1 MKQIVRMLAF
11 VAIMLLLMPLRSM
24 AAKIP
29 VAILRTNADG
39 KTKTLTFTYAE
50 RPKVFA
56 RRGQNGVHKITQQIP
71 AIGYIPL
78 PTKDPYVPTWLMDY
92 WKNNLTITTVVFD
105 KSFSEFRPVS
115 TSYWFNNLTK
125 LRIIK
130 GIENLN
136 TSNVK
141 CMASMFSGCSSLTSV
156 DVSGFNTSD
165 VKDMSR
171 MFLGCS
177 SLTSVDVSGFNTS
190 DVIDMGGMFNGC
202 SSLASIDVSGFNTSN
217 VKDMRGMF
225 YGCSSLTS
233 IDVSGFNTSNVE
245 GMVGMFEDCSSL
257 SNIDVSCFDASKVT
271 TMYMMFMGC
280 SSLKNINL
288 SGFKTSEVEFMGRM
302 FEGCSSLTNIDL
314 SGFNTSKVRDMSSMF
329 KGCSNLSTL
338 NISNFDISRLF
349 NNFILYVVSDNE
361 EHLSYDEVTTYG
373 PYVKFFND
381 SFKNIFQGCSSL
393 STLYIGHNDF
403 DNANKLF
410 EKDNLFNGIGTSGR
424 PCRLVVDSNFD
435 KSVLADHI
443 YTTSG
448 EDNKPIYNWLGGYF
462 TLDNSSADA
471 RP

>member
-1 MKQIVRMLAF
+1 MKQKQIVRMLAF
-11 VAIMLLLMPLRSM
+11 VAIMLLFMPMRSM
-24 AAKIP
+24 AVKIP

-39 KTKTLTFTYAE
+39 KTKTLTFTYVE

-78 PTKDPYVPTWLMDY
+78 PIQDSYVPTWLMDY

-115 TSYWFNNLTK
+115 TSYWFHNLTK

-141 CMASMFSGCSSLTSV
+141 CMADMFDGCSSLTSI
-156 DVSGFNTSD
+156 
-165 VKDMSR
+165 
-171 MFLGCS
+171 
-177 SLTSVDVSGFNTS
+177 DVSGFNTS
-190 DVIDMGGMFNGC
+190 DVIDMGGMF
-202 SSLASIDVSGFNTSN
+202 S
-217 VKDMRGMF
+217 
-225 YGCSSLTS
+225 GCSSLTS

-245 GMVGMFEDCSSL
+245 GMVGMFEGCSSL
-257 SNIDVSCFDASKVT
+257 SNIDLSCFDASKVT

-280 SSLKNINL
+280 SSLKSINL

-302 FEGCSSLTNIDL
+302 FEGCSSLTSIDL
-314 SGFNTSKVRDMSSMF
+314 SGFNTSKVRDMPSMF

-338 NISNFDISRLF
+338 NICNFDISRMF
-349 NNFILYVVSDNE
+349 NYSILYVVSHNNE

-381 SFKNIFQGCSSL
+381 SFKDIFQGCSSL

-403 DNANKLF
+403 DNANELF
-410 EKDNLFNGIGTSGR
+410 EKDNLFNGIGTSDR

-448 EDNKPIYNWLGGYF
+448 EENKPIYNWLGGYF

>member
-1 MKQIVRMLAF
+1 MKQKQIVRMLAF
-11 VAIMLLLMPLRSM
+11 VAIMLLFMPMRSM
-24 AAKIP
+24 AVKIP

-39 KTKTLTFTYAE
+39 KTKTLTFTYVE

-78 PTKDPYVPTWLMDY
+78 PIQDSYVPTWLMDY

-115 TSYWFNNLTK
+115 TSYWFHNLTK

-141 CMASMFSGCSSLTSV
+141 CMADMFDGCSSLTSI
-156 DVSGFNTSD
+156 
-165 VKDMSR
+165 
-171 MFLGCS
+171 
-177 SLTSVDVSGFNTS
+177 DVSGFNTS
-190 DVIDMGGMFNGC
+190 DVIDMGGMF
-202 SSLASIDVSGFNTSN
+202 S
-217 VKDMRGMF
+217 
-225 YGCSSLTS
+225 GCSSLTS

-245 GMVGMFEDCSSL
+245 GMVGMFEGCSSL
-257 SNIDVSCFDASKVT
+257 SNIDLSCFDASKVT

-280 SSLKNINL
+280 SSLKSINL

-302 FEGCSSLTNIDL
+302 FEGCSSLTSIDL
-314 SGFNTSKVRDMSSMF
+314 SGFNTSKVRDMPSMF

-338 NISNFDISRLF
+338 NICNFDISRMF
-349 NNFILYVVSDNE
+349 NYSILYVVSHNNE

-381 SFKNIFQGCSSL
+381 SFKDIFQGCSSL
-393 STLYIGHNDF
+393 STLYIGH
-403 DNANKLF
+403 
-410 EKDNLFNGIGTSGR
+410 
-424 PCRLVVDSNFD
+424 
-435 KSVLADHI
+435 H
-443 YTTSG
+443 
-448 EDNKPIYNWLGGYF
+448 
-462 TLDNSSADA
+462 
-471 RP
+471 